1 MHLKPKMTIIGF
13 GRMGHFYTK
22 VFAEGFDVQVVSS
35 REVKSE
41 VESLGGSY
49 VSNTDEAVGT
59 SDYIFVCV
67 PVDTL
72 DSVIDH
78 INSYARPN
86 AVVIDTCSARVAA
99 EEKLSQLKCRHFGIH
114 ASAVVGPTDPVI
126 IDYLEEQGYKLQAV
140 SASEHDR
147 QNATVGL
154 VHFIIMAFDS
164 YLQDK
169 DRRELMSGTVGP
181 LFLKI
186 VDHIRSNS
194 QATYRET
201 QLLNPFMK
209 ERRKE
214 FLRAL
219 LKNDQK
225 LEQGEFPFGD

>member
-1 MHLKPKMTIIGF
+1 
-13 GRMGHFYTK
+13 
-22 VFAEGFDVQVVSS
+22 
-35 REVKSE
+35 
-41 VESLGGSY
+41 
-49 VSNTDEAVGT
+49 
-59 SDYIFVCV
+59 
-67 PVDTL
+67 
-72 DSVIDH
+72 
-78 INSYARPN
+78 
-86 AVVIDTCSARVAA
+86 
-99 EEKLSQLKCRHFGIH
+99 
-114 ASAVVGPTDPVI
+114 
-126 IDYLEEQGYKLQAV
+126 
-140 SASEHDR
+140 
-147 QNATVGL
+147 
-154 VHFIIMAFDS
+154 MAFDS